1 MEALR
6 PILEIKKIFKY
17 LNLPENVTEQ
27 VTQRYFL
34 LALTSILLIG
44 LMMVYSASYIY
55 AKEQFGSSGYFVLK
69 QFIFMAMGILGAI
82 ILSKTKFNF
91 WFRYSFYV
99 HGILGLM
106 IFLTLIP
113 GAAVSIKGSA
123 RWLNLGGFLFQPGE
137 LLKYSSLLAS
147 VFYFQHFTLW
157 QSKQRL
163 IYSAI
168 LLFPI
173 LALVF
178 QPDFGM
184 FLLCLINVF
193 FICYL
198 SPFPR
203 KIFYGLVAVSFF
215 SCSLILVSAP
225 YRVQRLMSY
234 LDPWNDPR
242 GAGFQIVQSF
252 LAFAKGSFFGAG
264 IGNSNEKLFY
274 LPEAHNDFILSVI
287 GEELGFIGVAVL
299 IILFFTLIYLGLK
312 LAMGIK
318 DYARSM
324 FATGAIFAIG
334 IQMFFN
340 AAVVMG
346 LLPTKGLTLPFVS
359 YGGSALVSN
368 LLLIGMFF
376 SCLKYENRHV
386 SSI

>member
-1 MEALR
+1 MEALK
-6 PILEIKKIFKY
+6 PYLDLSKIKSFFY
-17 LNLPENVTEQ
+17 VPENNSEQ
-27 VTQRYFL
+27 VYQRYFL
-34 LALTSILLIG
+34 LALTAILLIG

-55 AKEQFGSSGYFVLK
+55 AKEQFGTSVYFALK
-69 QFIFMAMGILGAI
+69 QFIFMIIGITGAV

-99 HGILGLM
+99 HGVLGLL

-113 GAAVSIKGSA
+113 GAAVVIKGSA

-137 LLKYSSLLAS
+137 MLKYSSLLAS

-168 LLFPI
+168 LLAPI

-203 KIFYGLVAVSFF
+203 KIFYGLLGVSAL

-252 LAFAKGSFFGAG
+252 LAFAKGSVFGAG

-287 GEELGFIGVAVL
+287 GEELGLFGVTIM
-299 IILFFTLIYLGLK
+299 IILFFVLVYLGLK
-312 LAMGIK
+312 LAMQIK

-376 SCLKYENRHV
+376 SCLKYENRNPGTN
-386 SSI
+386 

>member
-1 MEALR
+1 MEALK
-6 PILEIKKIFKY
+6 PIFDTSKFLSFF
-17 LNLPENVTEQ
+17 NTPENTQEQ
-27 VTQRYFL
+27 SYQRYFL
-34 LALTSILLIG
+34 LSLTAILLIG

-55 AKEQFGSSGYFVLK
+55 AKEQFGSSVYFVLK
-69 QFIFMAMGILGAI
+69 QFFFMIIGITGAI
-82 ILSKTKFNF
+82 LLSKTKFNF

-99 HGILGLM
+99 HGLLGLT
-106 IFLTLIP
+106 ILLTLVP
-113 GAAVSIKGSA
+113 GAAVSIKGSV
-123 RWLNLGGFLFQPGE
+123 RWLNIGGFLFQPGE

-157 QSKQRL
+157 QSKQRF
-163 IYSAI
+163 IHTAI
-168 LLFPI
+168 LLIPI
-173 LALVF
+173 MALVF

-184 FLLCLINVF
+184 FLLCLVNVF

-203 KIFYGLVAVSFF
+203 KIFYGLLGISIL

-252 LAFAKGSFFGAG
+252 LAFAKGSVLGTG
-264 IGNSNEKLFY
+264 LGNSNEKLFY

-287 GEELGFIGVAVL
+287 GEELGLLGITVVVV
-299 IILFFTLIYLGLK
+299 LFFILIFLGLK

-346 LLPTKGLTLPFVS
+346 MLPTKGLTLPFVS

-376 SCLKYENRHV
+376 SCLRYEHRN
-386 SSI
+386 SQAS

>member
-1 MEALR
+1 MDALK
-6 PILEIKKIFKY
+6 PTFEFKKLYNLLVSDEQSLEQHY
-17 LNLPENVTEQ
+17 
-27 VTQRYFL
+27 QRYFI

-55 AKEQFGSSGYFVLK
+55 AKEKFGSSTHFVLK
-69 QFIFMAMGILGAI
+69 QFIFMMMGIFAAI
-82 ILSKTKFNF
+82 VLSKTKFNF

-99 HGILGLM
+99 HGFLGLI
-106 IFLTLIP
+106 IFLTLVP
-113 GAAVSIKGSA
+113 GVAVSIKGSA
-123 RWLNLGGFLFQPGE
+123 RWINLGGFLFQPGE

-157 QSKQRL
+157 QPKQRA
-163 IYSAI
+163 IYSTV
-168 LLFPI
+168 LLAPI
-173 LALVF
+173 MALVF

-184 FLLCLINVF
+184 FMLCLMNVF

-203 KIFYGLVAVSFF
+203 KIFYGLLGLSLL
-215 SCSLILVSAP
+215 SCSLILVAAP

-234 LDPWNDPR
+234 LDPWSDPR

-252 LAFAKGSFFGAG
+252 LAFAKGSVLGAG
-264 IGNSNEKLFY
+264 LGNSNEKLFY

-287 GEELGFIGVAVL
+287 GEELGLLGVTVVVV
-299 IILFFTLIYLGLK
+299 LFFILVFLGLK
-312 LAMGIK
+312 LAMSIK

-334 IQMFFN
+334 IQMFLN

-346 LLPTKGLTLPFVS
+346 LLPTKGLTLPFIS
-359 YGGSALVSN
+359 YGGSALISN

-376 SCLKYENRHV
+376 SCLKYEHRHATLN
-386 SSI
+386 

>member
-1 MEALR
+1 MEALK
-6 PILEIKKIFKY
+6 PTFEIKKIF
-17 LNLPENVTEQ
+17 NLLTSDEQ
-27 VTQRYFL
+27 SLDQHFQRYFIL
-34 LALTSILLIG
+34 SLTAILLIG

-55 AKEQFGSSGYFVLK
+55 AKEQFGSSTYFVLK
-69 QFIFMAMGILGAI
+69 QFIFMTVGIIGAV

-99 HGILGLM
+99 HGILGF
-106 IFLTLIP
+106 IIILTLVP
-113 GAAVSIKGSA
+113 GVAVSIKGSA
-123 RWLNLGGFLFQPGE
+123 RWINLGGFLFQPGE

-157 QSKQRL
+157 HSKQRA

-168 LLFPI
+168 LLAPI
-173 LALVF
+173 IALVF

-184 FLLCLINVF
+184 FMLCLMNVF

-203 KIFYGLVAVSFF
+203 KIFYGLLGVSLL
-215 SCSLILVSAP
+215 SCSLILVAAP

-234 LDPWNDPR
+234 LDPWSDPR

-252 LAFAKGSFFGAG
+252 LAFAKGSVFGSG
-264 IGNSNEKLFY
+264 LGNSNEKLFY

-287 GEELGFIGVAVL
+287 GEELGLLGVTV
-299 IILFFTLIYLGLK
+299 IVILFFIFMFLGLK
-312 LAMGIK
+312 LAMTIR

-346 LLPTKGLTLPFVS
+346 MLPTKGLTLPFIS
-359 YGGSALVSN
+359 YGGSALISN

-376 SCLKYENRHV
+376 SCLKYEHRH
-386 SSI
+386 STPR

>member
-1 MEALR
+1 MEALK
-6 PILEIKKIFKY
+6 PILDFKKITSLFD
-17 LNLPENVTEQ
+17 LAENATEQ
-27 VTQRYFL
+27 VHQRYFL
-34 LALTSILLIG
+34 LALTTILLIG

-55 AKEQFGSSGYFVLK
+55 AKEQFGSSVYFVMK
-69 QFIFMAMGILGAI
+69 QFVFMVIGIVGAV

-106 IFLTLIP
+106 IFLTFVP

-123 RWLNLGGFLFQPGE
+123 RWLNMGGFLFQPGE
-137 LLKYSSLLAS
+137 MLKYSSLLAS

-157 QSKQRL
+157 QPKQKS

-168 LLFPI
+168 LLAPI

-203 KIFYGLVAVSFF
+203 KIFYGLLGVSALC
-215 SCSLILVSAP
+215 CSLILVSAP

-252 LAFAKGSFFGAG
+252 LAFAKGSVLGAG

-287 GEELGFIGVAVL
+287 GEELGLVGVAGL
-299 IILFFTLIYLGLK
+299 MILFFLLIYLGLK
-312 LAMGIK
+312 LSMQIK

-376 SCLKYENRHV
+376 SCLKYENRHT
-386 SSI
+386 STN

>member
-1 MEALR
+1 MEALK
-6 PILEIKKIFKY
+6 PILNFKKISNLFY
-17 LNLPENVTEQ
+17 LPENSSEQ
-27 VTQRYFL
+27 VYQRYFI
-34 LALTSILLIG
+34 LALTAILLVG

-55 AKEQFGSSGYFVLK
+55 AKEQFGSSTHFVLK
-69 QFIFMAMGILGAI
+69 QLSFMVIGITGAI
-82 ILSKTKFNF
+82 IISKTKFNF

-99 HGILGLM
+99 HGLLGLM
-106 IFLTLIP
+106 VFLTLIP
-113 GAAVSIKGSA
+113 GAAVIIKGSA
-123 RWLNLGGFLFQPGE
+123 RWINMGGFLFQPGE
-137 LLKYSSLLAS
+137 MLKYSSLLAS

-168 LLFPI
+168 LLSPI

-198 SPFPR
+198 SSFPR
-203 KIFYGLVAVSFF
+203 KIFYGLVGVSIL

-242 GAGFQIVQSF
+242 GSGFQIVQSF
-252 LAFAKGSFFGAG
+252 LAFAKGSILGSG

-287 GEELGFIGVAVL
+287 GEELGLLGVAGL
-299 IILFFTLIYLGLK
+299 IILFFILIYLGLK
-312 LAMGIK
+312 LSMEIK

-324 FATGAIFAIG
+324 FATGAIFAVG

-376 SCLKYENRHV
+376 SCLKYENRHT
-386 SSI
+386 STN